1 MASLIR
7 QPERASKPLVWA
19 REVELD
25 LIRAVTAI
33 REAVRVAG
41 GVLLVSDS
49 RDASLRQGRL
59 PDEVTLGN
67 VTKEDVVG
75 VRRLLGGTRAGCR
88 RRGARCGS

>member
-7 QPERASKPLVWA
+7 QPERAGKSLVRA

-25 LIRAVTAI
+25 LIRAVAAI

-41 GVLLVSDS
+41 RVLVVSDS
-49 RDASLRQGRL
+49 RGASLRQGRL
-59 PDEVTLGN
+59 PDEVTLRN
-67 VTKEDVVG
+67 VTKEDLVG
-75 VRRLLGGTRAGCR
+75 VRRLLDGARVGRR